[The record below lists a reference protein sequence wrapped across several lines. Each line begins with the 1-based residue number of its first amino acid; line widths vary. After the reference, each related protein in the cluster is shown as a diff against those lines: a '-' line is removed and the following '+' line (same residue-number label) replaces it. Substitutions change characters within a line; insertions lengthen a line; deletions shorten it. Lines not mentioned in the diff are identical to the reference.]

1 MKADYLINLIEEYC
15 NENNLDIS
23 EFYEKMSEIY
33 QSEWGVNIVL
43 QAKEKGKWSITEYLE
58 ELGIIDRYI
67 SILNKIKRGLV

>member
-1 MKADYLINLIEEYC
+1 MKASYLIKLIEEYC

-23 EFYEKMSEIY
+23 KFYKKISEIY

-43 QAKEKGKWSITEYLE
+43 QARENGKWNITEYLE